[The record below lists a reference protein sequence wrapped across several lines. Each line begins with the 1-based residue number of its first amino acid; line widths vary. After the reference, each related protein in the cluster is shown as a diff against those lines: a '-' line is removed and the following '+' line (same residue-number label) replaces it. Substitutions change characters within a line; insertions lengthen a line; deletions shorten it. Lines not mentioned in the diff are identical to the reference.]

1 LTFQL
6 AANQQCVMIS
16 IVSDDVLENMEAFS
30 VQLST
35 TDQSVELLT
44 ASTAIV
50 SILDD
55 DSEYRM
61 LITQMYIYI
70 MASMNKI

>member
-1 LTFQL
+1 
-6 AANQQCVMIS
+6 MIS

-44 ASTAIV
+44 ANTTII

-55 DSEYRM
+55 DSEYGTSKQYTLLANM
-61 LITQMYIYI
+61 KDNT
-70 MASMNKI
+70 KDK

>member
-1 LTFQL
+1 
-6 AANQQCVMIS
+6 MIS

>member
-1 LTFQL
+1 
-6 AANQQCVMIS
+6 MIS
-16 IVSDDVLENMEAFS
+16 IVSDAVLENMEAFS

-44 ASTAIV
+44 ASTAII

-55 DSEYRM
+55 DSEYSM
-61 LITQMYIYI
+61 LITQMYIY
-70 MASMNKI
+70 MKTEQR

>member
-1 LTFQL
+1 
-6 AANQQCVMIS
+6 MIS
-16 IVSDDVLENMEAFS
+16 IVSDAVLENMEAFS

-44 ASTAIV
+44 ASTAII
-50 SILDD
+50 SILDY
-55 DSEYRM
+55 DSEYSM

>member
-1 LTFQL
+1 
-6 AANQQCVMIS
+6 MIS
-16 IVSDDVLENMEAFS
+16 IVSDAILENMEAFS

-55 DSEYRM
+55 DSEYSM